1 LNVYTVT
8 YNTVTYKGTIN
19 IFYVQE
25 KLTSWV
31 Y

>member
-1 LNVYTVT
+1 MYIQLHTKVQ
-8 YNTVTYKGTIN
+8 IN